1 MTTLRDIPLTLNDGT
16 ATTLN
21 EIAPGK
27 LVLLVNTAS
36 KCGYTS
42 QYSGLQAL
50 QDAYGERGFTVVGA
64 PCNQFKG
71 QEPGSD
77 EDIAEFCSL
86 NFGVDFPLLSKL
98 EVNGED
104 THPLYQELKSAEDAD
119 GQAGDVAWNFE
130 KFLVDVDGAVVGRV
144 RPVVE
149 PQDAAVVER
158 IEENLP
164 A

>member
-16 ATTLN
+16 STTLN
-21 EIAPGK
+21 ELAPGK

-42 QYSGLQAL
+42 QYGGLQAL
-50 QDAYGERGFTVVGA
+50 QEAYGERGFTVVGA

-77 EDIAEFCSL
+77 GDIAEFCSL
-86 NFGVDFPLLSKL
+86 NFGVNFPLLSKL
-98 EVNGED
+98 EVNGD
-104 THPLYQELKSAEDAD
+104 GTHPLYEQVKVAEDAE

-130 KFLVDVDGAVVGRV
+130 KFLIDVDGDVVGRV

>member
-42 QYSGLQAL
+42 QYNGLQAL

-86 NFGVDFPLLSKL
+86 NFGVDFPLLAKL